1 MSVVDKRLQETHHFD
16 WYVPCELAWEDP
28 WKETRVSGVG
38 EQILINALREIVQEK
53 KGRGIILLAS
63 RGSGKTVA
71 SYRCEHLLASEST
84 SRAIFGGS
92 RPLVFRWAKSNWPT
106 TAADNLIDMV
116 VADSKFSEFLK
127 LKNGLGD
134 ASHVCRSIA
143 EYALKEQRLVII
155 VDAYDE
161 LDANQKASLR
171 TVHDRALQEN
181 KKVLWII
188 TSRDYAVHEELGSF
202 FKEDV
207 FRRLRIQP
215 FSRQLQNQFM
225 ERALS
230 PMVKS
235 WRGDCFK
242 GSAEDWDQ
250 QLGTPLTLRQVA
262 VMINESTSTKS
273 PMASFSSLSDLFVQS
288 SNRMIEREFNE
299 HDVNQEK
306 AKIGG
311 RTQHLSLRREYLER
325 ALGAIAFEL
334 AVRDIWKE
342 VVGTSVQITK
352 VIAAAKERYLLGYK
366 KSQLD
371 ARVNSESSWEWAYAR
386 ISEFEINNGV
396 LQADI
401 NKEVLSFTT
410 RHVQEM
416 RCARYLSKYATAD
429 DLRNATNQKH
439 CALGHN
445 GDRSWEDVWKA
456 IIKMPVDASSDD
468 ESGRYLEILKVLF
481 ERPTEN
487 DQRRPTE
494 LMWEAQEWLGR
505 KAGLKNLIPSLHAHL
520 ASQFQS
526 IKQQPEYQSAIKELL
541 DPARYVL
548 LRCGDEPVLEKDTGV
563 FTMGP
568 DVKCNDR
575 TVKVTLTQRFGI
587 CKYQM
592 TQEQFSMWDNLPSK
606 QESNLPATD
615 ISWLD
620 CYFFLVGLSYE
631 RVILSDGREYQ
642 LTFPTEAQWEY
653 ACRAGSTTAYCFGD
667 DENEL
672 SDYAWYNELSDD
684 AWFDENS
691 EDREHPVGR
700 KKANGWGL
708 HDMHGNVWECCWDW
722 YVDYPN
728 ESATDPLGP
737 DEGWCHVYRGGCWGN
752 SAATCRSAYR
762 YQYLWIPGASRPYG
776 FRVALSSTGIPKLP
790 EADKSSGAGGS

>member
-1 MSVVDKRLQETHHFD
+1 MSVDDKRLQETHHFD

-28 WKETRVSGVG
+28 RKETRVSGVG
-38 EQILINALREIVQEK
+38 EQILINALKEIVQEK
-53 KGRGIILLAS
+53 KGRGVILLAS

-202 FKEDV
+202 FKKDV

-215 FSRQLQNQFM
+215 FSQELQNQFM
-225 ERALS
+225 ERALR

-235 WRGDCFK
+235 WREDCFK
-242 GSAEDWDQ
+242 DSAEDWDAEDWDQ

-288 SNRMIEREFNE
+288 SDRLIEREFNE

-311 RTQHLSLRREYLER
+311 RNQHLSLRREYLER

-352 VIAAAKERYLLGYK
+352 VIAAAKERYLLGCK

-429 DLRNATNQKH
+429 DLRNATNPKH

-445 GDRSWEDVWKA
+445 GDGSWEDVWKA

-468 ESGRYLEILKVLF
+468 EPGRYLEILKVLF
-481 ERPTEN
+481 ERPTQS

-494 LMWEAQEWLGR
+494 LMWEAQDWLGR

-520 ASQFQS
+520 VSQFQS

-548 LRCGDEPVLEKDTGV
+548 LRCGDEPVLDKDTGE

-568 DVKCNDR
+568 DFDCNC
-575 TVKVTLTQRFGI
+575 TFKVTLTERFGI
-587 CKYQM
+587 CKYQL
-592 TQEQFSMWDNLPSK
+592 TREQFSIWDNLSSK
-606 QESNLPATD
+606 HESKLPATP

-620 CYFFLVGLSYE
+620 CYFFLVGLSNE

-667 DENEL
+667 DKNEL
-672 SDYAWYNELSDD
+672 SDYAWYGLKSKD
-684 AWFDENS
+684 S
-691 EDREHPVGR
+691 EHPVGR
-700 KKANGWGL
+700 KKSNGWGL
-708 HDMHGNVWECCWDW
+708 HDMHGNVWEWCWDL
-722 YVDYPN
+722 YDDYTN
-728 ESATDPLGP
+728 ESATNPLGH
-737 DEGWCHVYRGGCWGN
+737 DKGSNRVIRGGGWGN
-752 SAATCRSAYR
+752 GAAICRSAFRYR
-762 YQYLWIPGASRPYG
+762 LDPSSRGDSLG
-776 FRVALSSTGIPKLP
+776 FRLALSSTGIPKSP
-790 EADKSSGAGGS
+790 EAGKSSGAGGS